1 MEKFTISISK
11 DQEIHHFEVIDY
23 PHHEG
28 ERCKFEVFQN
38 GKYVAGFEPD
48 AHEYLRICKNT
59 GNLDNEVL
67 YLLADQIEA
76 YHL

>member
-1 MEKFTISISK
+1 MEKFTINVSK
-11 DQEIHHFEVIDY
+11 DKEIYQFEVVDY

-28 ERCKFEVFQN
+28 ERCKFEVFRN
-38 GKYVAGFEPD
+38 GQYVAGFEPD
-48 AHEYLRICKNT
+48 AHEYLKICKNP
-59 GNLDNEVL
+59 GRLDPKVL